1 MLLKALR
8 LVELIAHFAIQNFC
22 KALIVVI
29 GIVVTYLANWLMCV
43 CLLHQT
49 AIAGAHNSPKRCGAC
64 GITIDGLGV
73 EQEDLLGPSRLGAIG

>member
-1 MLLKALR
+1 VLLKALR

-49 AIAGAHNSPKRCGAC
+49 AIAGAHNELSPNLG
-64 GITIDGLGV
+64 DGGDQAAV
-73 EQEDLLGPSRLGAIG
+73 A